1 MAPNTT
7 RPLCTLVLPGHFG
20 FVASLEVASFEP
32 SVAEEIGNVMSEDDA
47 VTAAE
52 MLARELK

>member
-1 MAPNTT
+1 
-7 RPLCTLVLPGHFG
+7 LGS
-20 FVASLEVASFEP
+20 VASLEP